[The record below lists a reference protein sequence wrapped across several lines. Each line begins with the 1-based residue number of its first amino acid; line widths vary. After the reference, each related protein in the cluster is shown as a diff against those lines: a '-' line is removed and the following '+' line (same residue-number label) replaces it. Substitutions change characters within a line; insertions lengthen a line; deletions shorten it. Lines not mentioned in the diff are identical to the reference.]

1 MLQRF
6 YKIGLLCLLVLGLL
20 AQNQTSYAAA
30 AEKILRVGLQYGT
43 VKDTSSTLVSTTGF
57 RFGQYQN
64 EVFTSLIEFPTSK
77 ELVIYKNGFS
87 ENESIITTPTGSSP
101 LVNGK
106 YHIQVG
112 IVQPS
117 YELMLPILEKVRSI
131 DPAAFPAYDGGW
143 RVYIGAYYTE
153 AQYDVNFSGISAKMM
168 PYEVTRAPFNYSAFM
183 VLENNAVKL
192 LFATSDTDFGF
203 QNYQPESTLSFNK
216 YKYRGGLVFKRFK
229 ALSDPT
235 VINFVPLEKYLYGVL
250 PYEISPK
257 WHIEAQK
264 AQAVAARNYAMTSL
278 NKHKKYGFDVCNT
291 IDCQVYAGANVEAP
305 LSIQAVD
312 LTKDI
317 YLKYNGK
324 LASTVFHSNSGG
336 RTENS
341 ENIWTTAVPYLVGVD
356 DPYSIGSPNDKWSI
370 GFTAAQL
377 TQKLLAKKYDIGE
390 VLDVYVDQYSING
403 RAMKTTFVGTKGNV
417 SFEKDKIRGLFLD
430 SEVKTN
436 YFTIVKPGGIPAVSG
451 DGITSITAGKLYV
464 QTAVGTTQI
473 TPNGTQLVSN
483 GTSSST
489 LQSGGN
495 LYVFNGKGWGH
506 GIGMSQWGSKKMAEL
521 GFGYEQILKH
531 YYQNTYLENTN

>member
-1 MLQRF
+1 MLQRLL
-6 YKIGLLCLLVLGLL
+6 KIGVLSILALGLL
-20 AQNQTSYAAA
+20 AQNQLSYAAA

-43 VKDTSSTLVSTTGF
+43 VKDTSSTLVSATGF

-64 EVFTSLIEFPTSK
+64 EVFTSLIEFPASK

-117 YELMLPILEKVRSI
+117 YELMLPILEKVRTI
-131 DPAAFPAYDGGW
+131 EPTAFPAYDGGW

-153 AQYDVNFSGISAKMM
+153 AQYNANFSGISTKMM

-183 VLENNAVKL
+183 VLENNVVKL
-192 LFATSDTDFGF
+192 LFATIDTDFGF

-229 ALSDPT
+229 DLSDPT

-291 IDCQVYAGANVEAP
+291 IDCQVYAGANVEAA

-312 LTKDI
+312 LTKGI

-436 YFTIVKPGGIPAVSG
+436 YFTIVKPGGIPALSA
-451 DGITSITAGKLYV
+451 DGATSITTGKLYV
-464 QTAVGTTQI
+464 QTAIGTTQI

-521 GFGYEQILKH
+521 GFTYDQILKY